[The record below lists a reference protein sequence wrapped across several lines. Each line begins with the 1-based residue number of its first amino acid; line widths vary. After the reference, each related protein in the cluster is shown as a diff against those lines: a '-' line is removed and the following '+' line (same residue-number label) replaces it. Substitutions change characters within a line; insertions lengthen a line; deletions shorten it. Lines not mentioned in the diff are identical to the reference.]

1 MYKIYSRNL
10 CETLQHF
17 PIDKPL
23 SKCIIIYRNHLQN
36 FASDVLGSLQ
46 AILVASPVSIMN
58 MMNMDDMQRRV
69 LLSGMD
75 LLGGGGGGGGGG
87 GAAP

>member
-1 MYKIYSRNL
+1 MLGLNKCIKFTVEICAKPFNIFLYIW
-10 CETLQHF
+10 
-17 PIDKPL
+17 KPL
-23 SKCIIIYRNHLQN
+23 SKCIIIHRNHLQN

-75 LLGGGGGGGGGG
+75 LPGGG